1 MEQQELA
8 VYFLGLLGML
18 VELLVRWQGQRLV
31 FSPLLNNCKQRRA
44 LSRLWLL
51 GRGFLRVE
59 LALRQRALCRHTNRP
74 AVLRNR
80 SLILL
85 LLALALWGPH
95 VFGVHV
101 FFGLIV
107 ALKQISDAV
116 LLIPMLTRVVIVF
129 LSLLPIN

>member
-1 MEQQELA
+1 LEQQELA

-31 FSPLLNNCKQRRA
+31 FSPLFNNGKQRRA
-44 LSRLWLL
+44 LSRLLLL

-59 LALRQRALCRHTNRP
+59 LALRQRALCRHANRP
-74 AVLRNR
+74 AILRNR

-85 LLALALWGPH
+85 LFTLALWGPH
-95 VFGVHV
+95 IFGVHV

-107 ALKQISDAV
+107 ALKQISNAV
-116 LLIPMLTRVVIVF
+116 MLIPMLARVVIVF
-129 LSLLPIN
+129 LSFLPFN